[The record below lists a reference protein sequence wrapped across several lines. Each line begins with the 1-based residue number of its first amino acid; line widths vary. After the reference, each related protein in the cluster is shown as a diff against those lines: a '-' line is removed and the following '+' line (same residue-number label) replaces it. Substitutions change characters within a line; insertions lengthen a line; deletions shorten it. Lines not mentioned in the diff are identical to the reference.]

1 VPVARHELAQFAADV
16 GARREKVEAVRLAA
30 SEAVTSIV
38 LHVEDPAAGRVR
50 VDADATGTALEVQVA
65 EDAVGLRPRFDV
77 PGLGLGLA
85 LIAHASDQFDVVKRA
100 GGRTELRMRFGL
112 DGRG

>member
-1 VPVARHELAQFAADV
+1 VPLARHELARFAADV
-16 GARREKVEAVRLAA
+16 GARKEQVDAVRLAT

-38 LHVEDPAAGRVR
+38 LHIEDPKAGRVR
-50 VDADATGTALEVQVA
+50 VGAGATDGELEVQVA
-65 EDAVGLRPRFDV
+65 EDGAGLRPRFDV

-85 LIAHASDQFDVVKRA
+85 LIAHATDAFDVVKRA

-112 DGRG
+112 DGHT